1 MVMLRQFLAQYLFNK
16 DLLNSEQVLEILEQD
31 KFQRVAP
38 GVVALHKGLLS
49 AEQIEKIQKIQ
60 IDQDKLFGEV
70 AVDEGLLTEQQV
82 GSILAAREDSN
93 LSVAQAIVS
102 RGFMSL
108 AELGKALEEYRD
120 NNQLSIHESISKSE
134 FNEICCKDF
143 EEVRELYVEYTEL
156 FLAALVKFVDLEGVI
171 VSSTEID
178 STEKWLITQR
188 MNGEVDLGTG
198 LLLTDDVVL
207 KMAEQYSKEAI
218 DEVDQFAL
226 DSVAEFLNVVNGL
239 FVVALSNRDLDVDLQ
254 PQKFGKGVMPSGN
267 KRVIINIETKLGLMQ
282 LLIASDGIQ

>member
-1 MVMLRQFLAQYLFNK
+1 MLRQFLAQYLFNK
-16 DLLNSEQVLEILEQD
+16 DLLSSEQVLEILEQD

-49 AEQIEKIQKIQ
+49 AEQIERIQKIQ
-60 IDQDKLFGEV
+60 INQDKLFGEV
-70 AVDEGLLTEQQV
+70 AVSEGLLTEQQV

-93 LSVAQAIVS
+93 LSVAQAIIS

-120 NNQLSIHESISKSE
+120 NNQLSIHESFSKSE
-134 FNEICCKDF
+134 FNKICCRDF

-156 FLAALVKFVDLEGVI
+156 FLEALVKFLDIEGVI
-171 VSSTEID
+171 VASTEIE
-178 STEKWLITQR
+178 SKEKWLITQR

-198 LLLTDDVVL
+198 LLLIDEVVL
-207 KMAEQYSKEAI
+207 KIAEQYSKEAI
-218 DEVDQFAL
+218 DGVDQFAL

-239 FVVALSNRDLDVDLQ
+239 FVIALSNRNLDVDIQ
-254 PQKFGKGVMPSGN
+254 PQKFGKGVIPSGN
-267 KRVIINIETKLGLMQ
+267 KRVAINIETKVGLIQ